1 MKEIKQA
8 YEAIDIPAGLESR
21 LEEKLEASLGAPLRE
36 KRIVLKPKVRVWKPL
51 LTAAAVLVL
60 LAVGLTA
67 IRMSHASKPQTVQ
80 PLPAANPETAVQ
92 IEAGEDENNDLGL
105 YSQVV
110 TKYRTALDTT
120 RDWGTWTEKGLCN
133 QFITGFTYMPVP
145 VQICFSLEDLD
156 GDGTPELLV
165 GPPKNEVS
173 GDTEHM
179 EAIYDAYCLRDGEPM
194 QIFCAPWGQE
204 WRYLGEGKLLQLVHE
219 QTASPSYMLWQ
230 YVPPQDQETVDPH
243 TLSALD
249 AAGYSEALRFLDGI
263 SRFSDPDSGT
273 ETWRKVGGVQNAE
286 LGRILYDLTDS
297 IVVLCDETVI
307 SDREAKTWIK
317 AHSDYVTL
325 DVCRLE
331 EGERVLPT
339 PLPETPPEG
348 QTERQYLELR
358 LLLQELAQREKA
370 FALEDYVTS
379 ESGGVVGLL
388 EQIGLLARERGL
400 AHSQMRGLLLGWLN
414 LDGASAE
421 AYAALMGELYR
432 LNPSDFLHA
441 WHEAGAPGELMQ
453 EVTGIADVAESK
465 RLLREQWEE
474 ASLAAPPD
482 PACFGTVKAAEAE
495 KLQEIIDQ
503 AREMELLEE
512 DETVAFDPEAV
523 FDESAEIEYYLDDT
537 ILVICWKEKIEGS
550 TCSFAEVKLSDPEQL
565 RRYDGASGSEE
576 PTWSTCTEL
585 HQSTNAVL
593 SLNGDYFCGHDLGIV
608 VSEGELS
615 RFSTEPYTGSYQ
627 RYNCLETCLVDERG
641 DFHFTELGQEF
652 SEEELQRYLK
662 ENKIRFSL
670 SFGPVLVRD
679 GEVQQCDCYPLG
691 EIDRGYSRAGIGQ
704 VDRLHYLYMSV
715 NHSPEA
721 EARWTVNQFARHFGE
736 KPVQNAYCLDGGQ
749 TAEIVFRDRP
759 YNIIDYGVERPVI
772 DNVYFVTARSGDS
785 EA

>member
-1 MKEIKQA
+1 MNTIKEA
-8 YEAIDIPAGLESR
+8 YDAIPLPAGLEGR
-21 LEEKLEASLGAPLRE
+21 LEEKLEASLGSPLRE
-36 KRIVLKPKVRVWKPL
+36 KRVVLKPKVKVWKTL

-120 RDWGTWTEKGLCN
+120 RDWGTWSEKGLCN

-230 YVPPQDQETVDPH
+230 YVPTQDQETVDPH

-348 QTERQYLELR
+348 MTERQYLELR
-358 LLLQELAQREKA
+358 LLLQEMASRDEA
-370 FALEDYVTS
+370 FAMTDFSAS
-379 ESGGVVGLL
+379 ESGGVVTLL
-388 EQIGLLARERGL
+388 EQIGLVARDRGL
-400 AHSQMRGLLLGWLN
+400 VPSQTRGLLLGRLD

-432 LNPSDFLHA
+432 LNSEDFLQA
-441 WHEAGAPGELMQ
+441 WHEAGEPGELMQ
-453 EVTGIADVAESK
+453 EVTGVLDPALSK
-465 RLLREQWEE
+465 LWLRRQWE
-474 ASLAAPPD
+474 ASTLAPAPD
-482 PACFGTVKAAEAE
+482 PTSFGSVSVGEADSIRVI
-495 KLQEIIDQ
+495 LTR
-503 AREMELLEE
+503 ARDLELLGEN
-512 DETVAFDPEAV
+512 ETVAFDFEAA

-537 ILVICWKEKIEGS
+537 ILVICWKEKIDGN
-550 TCSFAEVKLSDPEQL
+550 TCSFAEVKLADPEQM
-565 RRYDGASGSEE
+565 RRYDGAAGSDE

-593 SLNGDYFCGHDLGIV
+593 SLNGDYFCGHDLGVV
-608 VSEGELS
+608 VSDGSLT
-615 RFSTEPYTGSYQ
+615 RFSTEPYTGSYEQ
-627 RYNCLETCLVDERG
+627 YNCLETCLVDEQG
-641 DFHFTELGQEF
+641 DLHFTELGQEF
-652 SEEELQRYLK
+652 SEEELQRYLR

-679 GEVQQCDCYPLG
+679 GEVQQCGWYPLG
-691 EIDRGYSRAGIGQ
+691 EIDQGYSRAGIGQ

-736 KPVQNAYCLDGGQ
+736 KPVRNAYCLDGGQ

-759 YNIIDYGVERPVI
+759 YNTIDYGTERPVS
-772 DNVYFVTARSGDS
+772 DNVYFVSARSGDT
-785 EA
+785 EG